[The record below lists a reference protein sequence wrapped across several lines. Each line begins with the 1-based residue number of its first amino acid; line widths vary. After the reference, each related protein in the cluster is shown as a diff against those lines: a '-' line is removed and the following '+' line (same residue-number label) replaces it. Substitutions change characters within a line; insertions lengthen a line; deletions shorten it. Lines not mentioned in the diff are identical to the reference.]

1 MVVTRIDPSPF
12 PCEEHIVSEAAH
24 GTDRFGNAL
33 DPIVNYARGSILRG
47 TDEEVARMLRARE
60 LVAERVRSKGR
71 DTVYDLSGM
80 NRGGGISAEDTEH
93 LTSHVPF
100 FERFEGRTEPL
111 ALKHMGAH
119 PDRHAALILNRVS
132 AANFIALTTL
142 VQRGENVYAL
152 APSGGVTHP
161 SCVRPLSMVGA
172 RFQQFHSADELDRA
186 WQTEG
191 PPRLLLITPISAS
204 KRHLD
209 FTDFTRALNLP
220 RGRDTLAFVDDAH
233 MASRVSF
240 FDEPRTF
247 EVGKVDVA
255 VCSADKHV
263 AGPRAGVMVGRKD
276 LIKEIGS
283 RAYEL
288 GLEAQAGQYVG
299 VANALR
305 NFDTK
310 PVKQAGELAKQ
321 LLEVLRGQYGNRA
334 YLGGPGVS
342 IGGDDVI
349 DIAREQRGMKSKP
362 ALVAVEAAGLVAME
376 MLEKDGVLTIGAVS
390 MPGSAPVVR
399 LMMYPDGP
407 KLGVERIAASLENG
421 ISRLAQV
428 LDDTE
433 AARKQLLG

>member
-1 MVVTRIDPSPF
+1 VSQVT
-12 PCEEHIVSEAAH
+12 H
-24 GTDRFGNAL
+24 GTTDRFGNAL
-33 DPIVNYARGSILRG
+33 DPIVSYARGSILRG
-47 TDEEVARMLRARE
+47 TDEEVARMLRARQ
-60 LVAERVRSKGR
+60 LVAERVRSRGR

-80 NRGGGISAEDTEH
+80 NRGGGISAEDTLH

-111 ALKHMGAH
+111 ALKHMGANA
-119 PDRHAALILNRVS
+119 DEHAALILNRVS

-142 VQRGENVYAL
+142 AQRGDKVYGL
-152 APSGGVTHP
+152 APKGGVTHP
-161 SCVRPLSMVGA
+161 SCVRPLSMVA
-172 RFQQFHSADELDRA
+172 AHFEEFHSVDELDRK
-186 WQTEG
+186 WQIDG

-209 FTDFTRALNLP
+209 FADFTRALKLP
-220 RGRDTLAFVDDAH
+220 RGSDTLVYVDDAH

-247 EVGKVDVA
+247 GVGGVDIA

-263 AGPRAGVMVGRKD
+263 AGPRAGVMVGRKA
-276 LIKEIGS
+276 LINEVGS

-321 LLEVLRGQYGNRA
+321 LLEVLRTHYGDRA

-349 DIAREQRGMKSKP
+349 DIAREQRGMKQKP
-362 ALVAVEAAGLVAME
+362 ALVAVEAAGLVSME

-428 LDDTE
+428 LDDGA

>member
-1 MVVTRIDPSPF
+1 MTDS
-12 PCEEHIVSEAAH
+12 AA
-24 GTDRFGNAL
+24 GSTDRFGNAL
-33 DPIVNYARGSILRG
+33 DPIVNYARGTILRG
-47 TDEEVARMLRARE
+47 TDEEVTRMLRARQ
-60 LVAERVRSKGR
+60 LVAERVRSKGE

-80 NRGGGISAEDTEH
+80 NRGGGISAEDTRY

-111 ALKHMGAH
+111 ALKHMAGDATA
-119 PDRHAALILNRVS
+119 HAALILNRVS

-142 VQRGENVYAL
+142 AARGDAVYTL
-152 APSGGVTHP
+152 VPRGGVTHP
-161 SCVRPLSMVGA
+161 SCVRPLALVGA
-172 RFQQFHSADELDRA
+172 NVSEFHSADELETK
-186 WQTEG
+186 WQTDG

-204 KRHLD
+204 KRHLE
-209 FTDFTRALNLP
+209 FAEFTRALALP
-220 RGRDTLAFVDDAH
+220 RGAATLVYVDDAH

-247 EVGKVDVA
+247 AVGDVDIA

-276 LIKEIGS
+276 LMKEIAS
-283 RAYEL
+283 RAYEF

-305 NFDTK
+305 NFDTQ

-321 LLEVLRGQYGNRA
+321 LLEVLRGQYGARA

-349 DIAREQRGMKSKP
+349 DIAREQRGMKQKP

-376 MLEKDGVLTIGAVS
+376 MLETDGVLTIGAVS

-421 ISRLAQV
+421 ISRLAEV
-428 LDDTE
+428 LDDAA
-433 AARKQLLG
+433 AAREQLLG

>member
-1 MVVTRIDPSPF
+1 VAD
-12 PCEEHIVSEAAH
+12 
-24 GTDRFGNAL
+24 TDRFGNAL
-33 DPIVNYARGSILRG
+33 DAIVNYARGSILKG
-47 TDEEVARMLRARE
+47 TDEEVARMLRARG
-60 LVAERVRSKGR
+60 LVAERVRKLGKES
-71 DTVYDLSGM
+71 VHDLSGM
-80 NRGGGISAEDTEH
+80 NRGGGLSAEDTEH

-111 ALKHMGAH
+111 ALKHMGADEAKH
-119 PDRHAALILNRVS
+119 EALILNRVS
-132 AANFIALTTL
+132 AANFVALTTL
-142 VQRGENVYAL
+142 VSSGDKVYAL
-152 APSGGVTHP
+152 APKGGVTHP
-161 SCVRPLSMVGA
+161 SCVRPLSIAGA
-172 RFQQFHSADELDRA
+172 EFTQVHSADELERK
-186 WQTEG
+186 WQEG
-191 PPRLLLITPISAS
+191 APRLLLITPITAS

-209 FTDFTRALNLP
+209 YADFQRALDLP
-220 RGRDTLAFVDDAH
+220 RGPDTLVFVDDAH

-240 FDEPRTF
+240 FEEPRTF
-247 EVGKVDVA
+247 AVGKIDLA

-276 LIKEIGS
+276 LIKRIGS
-283 RAYEL
+283 HAYEF

-321 LLEVLRGQYGNRA
+321 LLEAVRATYGDRA

-349 DIAREQRGMKSKP
+349 DIAREQRGMKEKP

-376 MLEKDGVLTIGAVS
+376 MLERDGVLTIGAVA

-421 ISRLAQV
+421 ITRLAQV
-428 LDDTE
+428 IDDPE

>member
-1 MVVTRIDPSPF
+1 
-12 PCEEHIVSEAAH
+12 
-24 GTDRFGNAL
+24 
-33 DPIVNYARGSILRG
+33 
-47 TDEEVARMLRARE
+47 MLRARQ
-60 LVAERVRSKGR
+60 LVAERVRSHGQ
-71 DTVYDLSGM
+71 DCVYDLSGM
-80 NRGGGISAEDTEH
+80 NRGGGLSAEDTEH

-111 ALKHMGAH
+111 ALKHMGADSNEH
-119 PDRHAALILNRVS
+119 DALVLNRVS

-142 VQRGENVYAL
+142 AQRDDRVYAL
-152 APSGGVTHP
+152 APPGGVTHP
-161 SCVRPLSMVGA
+161 SCVRPLTIVGA
-172 RFQQFHSADELDRA
+172 DFVEFHSIDELERK
-186 WQTEG
+186 WQEDG

-209 FTDFTRALNLP
+209 YGEFTRALGLP
-220 RGRDTLAFVDDAH
+220 RGPDTIVYVDDAH

-240 FDEPRTF
+240 FEEPRTF
-247 EVGKVDVA
+247 GVGRVDIA

-276 LIKEIGS
+276 LMKDIGS

-305 NFDTK
+305 NFETQ
-310 PVKQAGELAKQ
+310 PVKEAGELAKE
-321 LLEVLRGQYGNRA
+321 LLEVLRGQYGTRA

-349 DIAREQRGMKSKP
+349 EIAREQRGMKNKP

-376 MLEKDGVLTIGAVS
+376 MLERDGVLTIGAVS

-399 LMMYPDGP
+399 LMMYPDGRR
-407 KLGVERIAASLENG
+407 LGVERIAASLENG

-428 LDDTE
+428 IDDPN

>member
-1 MVVTRIDPSPF
+1 MSDSATR
-12 PCEEHIVSEAAH
+12 
-24 GTDRFGNAL
+24 TDRFGNPL

-47 TDEEVARMLRARE
+47 TDEEVARMLRARQ
-60 LVAERVRSKGR
+60 LVAERVRSKGA

-111 ALKHMGAH
+111 ALKHMGAEE
-119 PDRHAALILNRVS
+119 RAHAALILNRVS

-142 VQRGENVYAL
+142 VQRGEKVYAL
-152 APSGGVTHP
+152 APKGGVTHP
-161 SCVRPLSMVGA
+161 SCVRPLSMAGA
-172 RFQQFHSADELDRA
+172 SFEQFHSADDLERK
-186 WQTEG
+186 WQAEG

-209 FTDFTRALNLP
+209 FADFTQALNLP
-220 RGRDTLAFVDDAH
+220 RGKDTLAYVDDAH
-233 MASRVSF
+233 MASRVAF
-240 FDEPRTF
+240 FEEPRTF
-247 EVGKVDVA
+247 GVGRVDIA

-276 LIKEIGS
+276 LMKEIGS

-305 NFDTK
+305 NFDTE

-321 LLEVLRGQYGNRA
+321 VLEVVRSQYGERA
-334 YLGGPGVS
+334 YLGGPGIS

-349 DIAREQRGMKSKP
+349 DIAREQRGIEGKP

-376 MLEKDGVLTIGAVS
+376 MLERDGVLTIGAVS

-399 LMMYPDGP
+399 LMMYPDGS

-428 LDDTE
+428 LDDPD
-433 AARKQLLG
+433 AARAQLLG